1 MIRISQIKCL
11 DSSEI
16 EALILKKLNMKPEDL
31 LSWTI
36 HRKSVDARHQKVCF
50 SYIIDA
56 KVRNEKKYLRHK
68 DVKLTPDETY
78 HPVTPGTRTLHHRP
92 IIAGMGP
99 AGMFA
104 GLLLAKSGYKPII
117 LERGSE
123 VYARKK
129 VVDDFWEGGV
139 LDAECNVQFGEGGAG
154 AFSDGKLTTRSK
166 DSRCHM
172 ILEELVR
179 HGADADILIDA
190 YPHVGSD
197 VFLKIIESIRKEII
211 SLGGKIHFDTKVEDI
226 EIKDNHITK
235 VITNNGTF
243 DTDTLILAIGHSAVD
258 TILMLKEKGMEMT
271 SKPFAVGVRIE
282 HHQSFINEA
291 MLKEFADDPRFVP
304 ARYQVSMTASNNKG
318 AYSFCM
324 CPGGYVV
331 DASSKQGNLVVNGMS
346 YSKRDGINAN
356 AAILIQ
362 VNSSDYGDGILDGLK
377 YQEDLEKRAF
387 SFANDF
393 KAPVQLAK
401 DYLNH
406 KVSTSFGKVKPTYPR
421 GTVFVDLNELFDEN
435 VNKALHEGLE
445 YFERKIPGF
454 VSDDALMTAVE
465 SRSSA
470 AVRLTRNDALE
481 SSICGIYP
489 CGEGSGYA
497 GGIMTSAIDG
507 IRVAE
512 SLISSFDK
520 PK

>member
-11 DSSEI
+11 DASQI

-36 HRKSVDARHQKVCF
+36 HRKSVDARHQKVLF
-50 SYIIDA
+50 SYIVDA
-56 KVRNEKKYLRHK
+56 SVRNEKKYLKHK
-68 DVKLTPDETY
+68 DVKPTPDETY
-78 HPVTPGTRTLHHRP
+78 HPVKPGSKKLSYRP
-92 IIAGMGP
+92 VVVGMGP

-129 VVDDFWEGGV
+129 VVDAFWEGGP
-139 LDAECNVQFGEGGAG
+139 LNPECNVQFGEGGAG

-166 DSRCHM
+166 DSRCRM
-172 ILEELVR
+172 VLEELVN
-179 HGADADILIDA
+179 HGADPEILIDA
-190 YPHVGSD
+190 YPHIGSD
-197 VFLKIIESIRKEII
+197 AFLKIVESIRKEII
-211 SLGGKIHFDTKVEDI
+211 QLGGEIYFDTRIVDI
-226 EIKDNHITK
+226 ETKDNRVSK
-235 VITNNGTF
+235 VITNSLSL

-258 TILMLKEKGMEMT
+258 TILMMKEKGMKMS

-282 HHQSFINEA
+282 HTQSFINEA
-291 MLKEFADDPRFVP
+291 MLNEFAQDPRFIP
-304 ARYQVSMTASNNKG
+304 ARYQVAMTASNQKG

-331 DASSKQGNLVVNGMS
+331 DASSQQGNLVVNGMS
-346 YSKRDGINAN
+346 YSKRDGENAN
-356 AAILIQ
+356 AAILVQ
-362 VNSSDYGDGILDGLK
+362 VNSSDYGEGVLDGLK
-377 YQEDLEKRAF
+377 YQEDLEKKCF
-387 SFANDF
+387 SYADDF

-401 DYLNH
+401 DYLQN
-406 KVSTSFGKVKPTYPR
+406 KVSTGFGKVKPTYPR
-421 GTVFVDLNELFDEN
+421 GTVFVDLNDLFDEN

-470 AVRLTRNDALE
+470 AVRLTRDDTLQ
-481 SSICGIYP
+481 SSIQGIYP

-507 IRVAE
+507 LRAAE

-520 PK
+520 PE